1 MGCDTSRK
9 LPYQYECGLPSDINN
24 VDVEFFN
31 LLLKDNKVTSA
42 KMEEVMVPDPQGE
55 GEVKDGGGAS
65 GSGIKRYIL
74 EYATINKEDTIQQPK
89 SLILKYSNILE
100 FDDIGFGAR
109 AVWGWVL
116 KLGDVQARMVK
127 NEHVF
132 YDKYSNQAKKDWGVD
147 VPHCY
152 KSLLYDGTEPSN
164 TAWVLYN
171 TRVDRQHLVILEDLK
186 DYKSHKAF
194 QPLPSYDIAKAAL
207 FNISKLHG
215 NTWGKKSILSGIDRC
230 NQYKMAFGHYK
241 VGNDLKKKW
250 IKKNLFD
257 ESKKKVGQIFMERLG
272 YDFMINGKYDAMF
285 KCLHENYEKISSNFI
300 DWSKS
305 EGYDECI
312 VHGDFHHWNNMFHK
326 EDPNKVMLVD
336 WQIFGTSTPVLEI
349 AYFTTLS
356 LSPDKEK
363 DYEMLQY
370 YWDCLL
376 KHGGTPTYDFNRF
389 KTMCQYA
396 FLEWLSNL
404 GVSLSFYNK
413 KLLNDVLKKEKTA
426 FLVKNAFALFPQAC
440 NRGLYIMQDLGYL
453 KSSS

>member
-186 DYKSHKAF
+186 DYKNAFENFEKANSIVKRLTKYKINDD
-194 QPLPSYDIAKAAL
+194 QEL
-207 FNISKLHG
+207 F
-215 NTWGKKSILSGIDRC
+215 
-230 NQYKMAFGHYK
+230 YK
-241 VGNDLKKKW
+241 
-250 IKKNLFD
+250 IKKNFTNKEIALAKHNKSKIIFILGMPRSGTSLV
-257 ESKKKVGQIFMERLG
+257 EQIISSHHQVFGAGELVYLNEIMKKKI
-272 YDFMINGKYDAMF
+272 I
-285 KCLHENYEKISSNFI
+285 
-300 DWSKS
+300 
-305 EGYDECI
+305 
-312 VHGDFHHWNNMFHK
+312 
-326 EDPNKVMLVD
+326 
-336 WQIFGTSTPVLEI
+336 T
-349 AYFTTLS
+349 
-356 LSPDKEK
+356 
-363 DYEMLQY
+363 
-370 YWDCLL
+370 
-376 KHGGTPTYDFNRF
+376 
-389 KTMCQYA
+389 KTRK
-396 FLEWLSNL
+396 F
-404 GVSLSFYNK
+404 
-413 KLLNDVLKKEKTA
+413 
-426 FLVKNAFALFPQAC
+426 
-440 NRGLYIMQDLGYL
+440 
-453 KSSS
+453 